1 VSRRASRHLAPFAF
15 ALLVAFPSATL
26 GQDLECDPGD
36 IRVDDIDF
44 RGNSTFD
51 EAELET
57 AIATTQSSFW
67 RRIGLPFGAR
77 RCIDRVE
84 FERDLL
90 RLRLFYRQ
98 RGFYKAQVDTVV
110 AVEEPGRVD
119 IRFDIVEGPPVL
131 IDSLHVS
138 GLDTLRDGPR
148 LARQIEQMR
157 GQRFDRLEV
166 QRRISAILDRL
177 HDQGYARA
185 EVLRN
190 FEVDEMRDRAT
201 VDLQFLP
208 GRVMRI
214 ARIDVEIQPQQGTA
228 VEIPESEVRR
238 LISLRV
244 GGIYREQDLFRSQRD
259 LYQLETYSHVEI
271 RLAPDSLQPP
281 GDSLLAVRVTLGEA
295 AMHTVRLGAGWA
307 TLDCFRTQA
316 RFVDRD
322 FVGDARRL
330 EVNGRLSKIGVGYP
344 LAGAEQL
351 CASQVRNDVFSDT
364 VNFYL
369 GTTVRQPLLF
379 GLRLAPALTLFSER
393 YSELDAYLRR
403 TTIGGV
409 ASVTRETRPRTPVT
423 LAYQLE
429 YGRTQAAD
437 AVFCAVFNVCELQA
451 ISALTQNTRLA
462 TGRLSVSRDRTDNVY
477 DPRRG
482 DLVRLEWRHSSS
494 LIGSD
499 FQFNKW
505 TGEAAWYKALT
516 PSVTFASRI
525 QVGGVLALGTLEG
538 ADDFVPPQER
548 MYGGGP
554 NSVRGYRQNEL
565 GPLVYLVDSASARV
579 DSILPSGDTIFVAD
593 DTVGILRTSPTG
605 GNALAIVN
613 AELRMRPPF
622 LRDLLQFAL
631 FLDGGQV
638 YNRRSETVRL
648 DQFRWTPGIGLR
660 IGSPVGPIRFDLAY
674 NRHAQQRGP
683 AYAIVRDPGTGNP
696 SRLRCVSPGNTLPN
710 GFGVGCPASFTP
722 RQDESFFQKLT
733 FHFSIGQAF

>member
-1 VSRRASRHLAPFAF
+1 VYAVALVLALPA
-15 ALLVAFPSATL
+15 AAGA
-26 GQDLECDPGD
+26 QDLECDPGD
-36 IRVDDIDF
+36 VRVDAIDF
-44 RGNSTFD
+44 RGNQTFPD
-51 EAELET
+51 AELEA
-57 AIATTQSSFW
+57 AIATTPSSFW
-67 RRIGLPFGAR
+67 RRVGLFFGAQ
-77 RCIDRVE
+77 RCLDRVE
-84 FERDLL
+84 FQRDVL

-98 RGFYKAQVDTVV
+98 RGFYKASVDTVV
-110 AVEEPGRVD
+110 TSENPGRVD

-131 IDSLHVS
+131 IDTMRVS
-138 GLDTLRDGPR
+138 GLDTVRDGPR
-148 LARQIEQMR
+148 LARQLEQLR
-157 GQRFDRLEV
+157 GGRFDRQEL
-166 QRRISAILDRL
+166 QRRVAGVLDRL
-177 HDQGYARA
+177 RDQGFARA
-185 EVLRN
+185 EVLSGYEAD
-190 FEVDEMRDRAT
+190 EVRDRAT

-214 ARIDVEIQPQQGTA
+214 ARIDVEIQPREGKRI
-228 VEIPESEVRR
+228 EIPEAEVRR

-244 GGIYREQDLFRSQRD
+244 GEIFREQDLFRSQRD
-259 LYQLETYSHVEI
+259 LYQLETYAHVEI

-281 GDSLLAVRVTLGEA
+281 GDSLLVVRVFMSEA
-295 AMHTVRLGAGWA
+295 AMHSVRLGAGWA
-307 TLDCFRTQA
+307 TLDCFRAQG

-322 FVGDARRL
+322 FIGGARRL

-344 LAGAEQL
+344 LDGVEKM

-364 VNFYL
+364 VNYYA

-379 GLRLAPALTLFSER
+379 GLRLAPTLTLFSER

-409 ASVTRETRPRTPVT
+409 ASVTRETRPRTPLT

-451 ISALTQNTRLA
+451 ISELTQNTRLA
-462 TGRLSVSRDRTDNVY
+462 TGRMSLSRDRTDNLY

-482 DLVRLEWRHSSS
+482 DIVRLEWRHSSS

-499 FQFNKW
+499 FRFNKW
-505 TGEAAWYKALT
+505 TGEANWYKGLS
-516 PSVTFASRI
+516 PSITFASRI
-525 QVGGVLALGTLEG
+525 QLGGVLALGTLRG

-565 GPLVYLVDSASARV
+565 GPLVYLVNNARV
-579 DSILPSGDTIFVAD
+579 DSVLPSGDTLFVAD
-593 DTVGILRTSPTG
+593 DTIGVIRTSPTG
-605 GNALAIVN
+605 GNALTIVN

-631 FLDGGQV
+631 FVDGGQV
-638 YNRRSETVRL
+638 YNRRAETVRL

-660 IGSPVGPIRFDLAY
+660 IASPVGPIRFDLAY
-674 NRHAQQRGP
+674 NRYAQQRGP
-683 AYAIVRDPGTGNP
+683 AYTIVRDEVTGNP

-710 GFGVGCPASFTP
+710 GFGEGCPSTFTP
-722 RQDESFFQKLT
+722 RRDDSFFQKLT

>member
-1 VSRRASRHLAPFAF
+1 VSWRVTGYLARL
-15 ALLVAFPSATL
+15 ALALVLAVPGAA
-26 GQDLECDPGD
+26 GAQDLECDPGD
-36 IRVDDIDF
+36 VRVDDIDF
-44 RGNSTFD
+44 RGNQTFS
-51 EAELET
+51 EAELEV
-57 AIATTQSSFW
+57 AIATTPSSFW
-67 RRIGLPFGAR
+67 RRVGLFFGAT
-77 RCIDRVE
+77 RCLDRVE
-84 FERDLL
+84 FQRDVL

-98 RGFYKAQVDTVV
+98 RGFYEASVDTTVTPDD
-110 AVEEPGRVD
+110 PGHVN

-131 IDSLHVS
+131 IDTLRVT

-148 LARQIEQMR
+148 LARQLEQML
-157 GQRFDRLEV
+157 GGRFDLQEL
-166 QRRISAILDRL
+166 QRRVAAILDRL
-177 HDQGYARA
+177 RDEGYARA
-185 EVLRN
+185 EVLRGY
-190 FEVDEMRDRAT
+190 EVDELRDRAT

-214 ARIDVEIQPQQGTA
+214 ARIDVEIQPREGKRL
-228 VEIPESEVRR
+228 EIPEAEVRR

-244 GGIYREQDLFRSQRD
+244 GELYREQDLFRSQRD
-259 LYQLETYSHVEI
+259 LYQLETYAHVEI
-271 RLAPDSLQPP
+271 RLAADSLQPP
-281 GDSLLAVRVTLGEA
+281 GDSLLAVRVLLSEA

-307 TLDCFRTQA
+307 TLDCFRAQG

-322 FVGDARRL
+322 FIGGARRL

-344 LAGAEQL
+344 LDGVEQL

-364 VNFYL
+364 VNYYA
-369 GTTVRQPLLF
+369 GATVRQPLLF
-379 GLRLAPALTLFSER
+379 GLRLSPTLTLFSER

-409 ASVTRETRPRTPVT
+409 ASVTRETRPRTPLT

-451 ISALTQNTRLA
+451 ISALTRNTQLA
-462 TGRLSVSRDRTDNVY
+462 TGRVSLSRDRTDNLY

-482 DLVRLEWRHSSS
+482 DIVRLEWRHSSA

-499 FQFNKW
+499 FRFNKW
-505 TGEAAWYKALT
+505 TGEANWYKGLS
-516 PSVTFASRI
+516 PGITFASRLQI
-525 QVGGVLALGTLEG
+525 GGVLALGTLEG

-565 GPLVYLVDSASARV
+565 GPLVYLVDEGGARV
-579 DSILPSGDTIFVAD
+579 DSILPSGDTLFVAD
-593 DTVGILRTSPTG
+593 DTIGVIRTSPTG

-613 AELRMRPPF
+613 LEMRMRPPF
-622 LRDLLQFAL
+622 LRELLQFAL
-631 FLDGGQV
+631 FVDGGQV
-638 YNRRSETVRL
+638 YRRRAETVRL
-648 DQFRWTPGIGLR
+648 DQFRWTPGVGLR

-674 NRHAQQRGP
+674 NRYAQQRGP
-683 AYAIVRDPGTGNP
+683 AYVIVPDQITGNP

-710 GFGVGCPASFTP
+710 GFGEGCPASFTP
-722 RQDESFFQKLT
+722 RRDDSFFQKLT

>member
-1 VSRRASRHLAPFAF
+1 VSWRVTRHVAPLAV
-15 ALLVAFPSATL
+15 ALLLAVPAVAG

-36 IRVDDIDF
+36 VRVDDIDF
-44 RGNSTFD
+44 RGNRTFP
-51 EAELET
+51 EAELEA
-57 AIATTQSSFW
+57 AIATTPSSFW
-67 RRIGLPFGAR
+67 RRVGLFFGAR
-77 RCIDRVE
+77 RCLDRLE
-84 FERDLL
+84 FQRDVL

-98 RGFYKAQVDTVV
+98 HGFYKTRVDTTV
-110 AVEEPGRVD
+110 AENEPGRVD

-131 IDSLHVS
+131 IDTLRVT

-148 LARQIEQMR
+148 LARQLEQMR
-157 GQRFDRLEV
+157 GGRFDRQALDGRV
-166 QRRISAILDRL
+166 NATLDRL
-177 HDQGYARA
+177 RDQGYARA
-185 EVLRN
+185 SVLRSY
-190 FEVDEMRDRAT
+190 EADTLRDRAT

-214 ARIDVEIQPQQGTA
+214 ASIDVEIQPREGKPL
-228 VEIPESEVRR
+228 EIPEAEVRR

-244 GGIYREQDLFRSQRD
+244 GEIYREQELFRSQRD
-259 LYQLETYSHVEI
+259 LYQLETYAHVEI

-281 GDSLLAVRVTLGEA
+281 GDSLLAVSVLLSEA
-295 AMHTVRLGAGWA
+295 AMHSVRLGAGWA
-307 TLDCFRTQA
+307 TLDCFRTQG

-322 FVGDARRL
+322 FIGGARRL

-344 LAGAEQL
+344 LDGAEPL

-364 VNFYL
+364 VNYYA

-379 GLRLAPALTLFSER
+379 GLRLSPTLTLFSER

-409 ASVTRETRPRTPVT
+409 ASVTREARPRTPLT

-451 ISALTQNTRLA
+451 ISALTRNTRLA
-462 TGRLSVSRDRTDNVY
+462 TARVSLSRDRTDNPY

-482 DLVRLEWRHSSS
+482 DIVRLEWRNSSK

-499 FQFNKW
+499 FRFNKW
-505 TGEAAWYKALT
+505 TGEANWYKGVSPGITL
-516 PSVTFASRI
+516 ASRLQI
-525 QVGGVLALGTLEG
+525 GGVLALGTLRG

-565 GPLVYLVDSASARV
+565 GPLVYLVDTARV
-579 DSILPSGDTIFVAD
+579 DSILPTGDTLFVAD
-593 DTVGILRTSPTG
+593 DTIGVIRTSPTG
-605 GNALAIVN
+605 GNALAIIN

-622 LRDLLQFAL
+622 LRELLQFAL
-631 FLDGGQV
+631 FVDGGQV

-648 DQFRWTPGIGLR
+648 DQFRWTPGVGLR
-660 IGSPVGPIRFDLAY
+660 IASPVGPIRFDLAY
-674 NRHAQQRGP
+674 NRYAQQRGA
-683 AYAIVRDPGTGNP
+683 AYVIVPDSATGNP

-710 GFGVGCPASFTP
+710 GFGEGCPTTFTP
-722 RQDESFFQKLT
+722 RRDESFFQKLT